1 MDAQLI
7 GISFSYEVNEAYYI
21 PVAHKN
27 FKSLSKEFVIKKL
40 KRILEDPSIKN
51 RSKYKI

>member
-1 MDAQLI
+1 MI
-7 GISFSYEVNEAYYI
+7 VNEAYYI

-40 KRILEDPSIKN
+40 KKILEDPSIKKIGQN
-51 RSKYKI
+51 IKYDLMILKNME